1 MARVFVIENADV
13 SSIENV
19 SMESIR
25 SKQNRNH
32 DLSRTNKDNKKLSD
46 SKPSRLFALSAKSRI
61 YKTNN
66 AIRNC
71 SRKIE
76 LASTTN
82 EIRRSI
88 ITNAMIN
95 RHSLNKNKTE
105 DNNFNTGLELQKVNN
120 EERCRKRINVFQRL
134 ISGAIVEVSWIKGLL
149 TAIGIILA
157 GFLST
162 ILFTIIPAHDLVQHP
177 EYWYEIIF
185 HAMIGHT
192 LISIGFCYPAS
203 WLMNISQMRKPRT
216 LAAVCIFSHLAGT
229 GWILLS
235 YFVWTHILLFEYPVP
250 FCGYIAYSIDVIV
263 PIIVIFFG
271 YPKSWRQNNVFKKRM
286 KFALIIT
293 QYLLI
298 LDLANTIVTEILRAF
313 PNQYQPIIAL
323 LLPLNRELILLTF
336 PKLIRKTASGD
347 ENAAEIVLNYAVCAQ
362 HTIWT
367 CYNLGSFT
375 TNVTSWVLMGI
386 DFSLNILLCSR
397 IVWRRMQKHEE
408 LEEQISSLQHLASY
422 ELAEFHAPLSF
433 ILMFVVAYYG
443 PNSTLLG
450 NISNDYWGFKPIQNI
465 KETIQNM
472 FTFFLADFGS
482 SVVSAIMLWSFCKI
496 NLWKIFLLVQREFAI
511 AFIILISEFQMVVS
525 IFIELHCAHS
535 KHFSSNHIF

>member
-1 MARVFVIENADV
+1 MARVFVIESVDV

-19 SMESIR
+19 SLDTER
-25 SKQNRNH
+25 CKQNQTH
-32 DLSRTNKDNKKLSD
+32 GLSRTKKDHMKFSD
-46 SKPSRLFALSAKSRI
+46 SKRSRLFALSAKSRV

-66 AIRNC
+66 AIKNC
-71 SRKIE
+71 SRKAE
-76 LASTTN
+76 LASSTN
-82 EIRRSI
+82 EKRRNT
-88 ITNAMIN
+88 ITNTIIN
-95 RHSLNKNKTE
+95 RHSLNKNKKE
-105 DNNFNTGLELQKVNN
+105 DNNFNTGLELEKANN
-120 EERCRKRINVFQRL
+120 EERSRKRIDIFQHL
-134 ISGAIVEVSWIKGLL
+134 ISGANVEVSWIKGLL

-162 ILFTIIPAHDLVQHP
+162 ILFTIIPVHDLVQHP

-185 HAMIGHT
+185 HGMIGHT

-216 LAAVCIFSHLAGT
+216 LAVVFMFSQLAGT
-229 GWILLS
+229 AWIVLS
-235 YFVWTHILLFEYPVP
+235 YFIWTHILLFEYPVP

-263 PIIVIFFG
+263 PILVIFFG
-271 YPKSWRQNNVFKKRM
+271 YPKRWRRNKIFKKRM
-286 KFALIIT
+286 KFALILT

-313 PNQYQPIIAL
+313 PNQYQPVIAL

-347 ENAAEIVLNYAVCAQ
+347 ENGAEIILNYAVCAQ

-386 DFSLNILLCSR
+386 DFSLNIFLCSR
-397 IVWRRMQKHEE
+397 IVWRRIQKDEE
-408 LEEQISSLQHLASY
+408 LDEQISSLQHLASY

-433 ILMFVVAYYG
+433 MLMFIVAYYG

-472 FTFFLADFGS
+472 FTFFLADFAS

-496 NLWKIFLLVQREFAI
+496 NLWKVFVLVQKEFAT
-511 AFIILISEFQMVVS
+511 AFIILISEFQMVVGIYS
-525 IFIELHCAHS
+525 ELHCEHV
-535 KHFSSNHIF
+535 